1 MPFTTGRWE
10 AYTQHTDGTEYVISP
25 IAVSGTTGLTKV
37 AAGDYAVTLGNSI
50 TSVLVYKFPAI
61 IRTGEPHLE
70 STLLTSQALTGP
82 QYEEYN
88 PPIGPPFTIPGPVA
102 GQTLPVL
109 KGVRLK
115 SVDLIYL
122 LAGAAA
128 TTNTVGIF
136 VKQDAN
142 NAAPT
147 ITTLLAQAANGL
159 QTATQTARYVT
170 NVPIA
175 VATRGFTV
183 TPDTVITVE
192 WDLTTA
198 SGGTAQVFG
207 VVFNYDFN
215 LN

>member
-1 MPFTTGRWE
+1 MPFTKGRWE
-10 AYTQHTDGTEYVISP
+10 AYTQHTDATEYVIVP
-25 IAVSGTTGLTKV
+25 TVISGTTGFTKV
-37 AAGDYAVTLGNSI
+37 AAGDYATTLGNSI
-50 TSVLVYKFPAI
+50 TSVLVYRFPGI

-70 STLLTSQALTGP
+70 DTLLTSQALTGP
-82 QYEEYN
+82 QYEQYN
-88 PPIGPPFTIPGPVA
+88 PPLAPYTIPGPVA

-142 NAAPT
+142 NAAPVV
-147 ITTLLAQAANGL
+147 TTLVAQAANGL
-159 QTATQTARYVT
+159 ATATQTARYVI

-207 VVFNYDFN
+207 CVFNYDFN
-215 LN
+215 FD